1 MSDSNEETP
10 DERARVEVQ
19 VPVGMLARLH
29 EQYPE
34 ARDENA
40 TVVLMAAGDGLQNR
54 EAEGGGEG

>member
-1 MSDSNEETP
+1 MSDSNEETA

-40 TVVLMAAGDGLQNR
+40 TAVLVAAGDGLQNR
-54 EAEGGGEG
+54 EAAAGEG